1 VIGEEITMENMGYL
15 FAAFL
20 IVWIGIIGYLF
31 VIFNRQKKISR
42 EIEMLEKSLTEKGIK
57 Q

>member
-1 VIGEEITMENMGYL
+1 MENMGYF

>member
-1 VIGEEITMENMGYL
+1 VIGEEIIMENMGYL

-42 EIEMLEKSLTEKGIK
+42 EIETLEKSLKEKGIK

>member
-1 VIGEEITMENMGYL
+1 MENMGYL

-42 EIEMLEKSLTEKGIK
+42 EIETLEKSLKEKGIK

>member
-1 VIGEEITMENMGYL
+1 MENMGFL
-15 FAAFL
+15 FAAFV

-31 VIFNRQKKISR
+31 VIFNRQKKISQD
-42 EIEMLEKSLTEKGIK
+42 IEMLEKSLKEKGIS